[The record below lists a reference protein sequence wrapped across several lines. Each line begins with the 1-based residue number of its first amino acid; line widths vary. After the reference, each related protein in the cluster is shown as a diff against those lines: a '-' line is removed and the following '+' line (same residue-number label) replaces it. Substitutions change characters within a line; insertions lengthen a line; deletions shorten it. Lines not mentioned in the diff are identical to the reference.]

1 MTGYA
6 QLAVSCLQ
14 LDLDGGHG
22 GGGQGKGI
30 ALDLALGDGEAIAIV
45 LCDLHIGAGGD
56 GEQPKDGSGLYL
68 VNGPGN
74 DLVAITNLA
83 AAGAHI
89 ILFTTGRGTPLC
101 APVPTLKIAT
111 NSALYRKK
119 PHWMDFDAGELMA
132 GAVMDDLTDDLFALC
147 LASAEGQP
155 SVGERAGS
163 CDIAIFKDGVTL

>member
-1 MTGYA
+1 MA
-6 QLAVSCLQ
+6 
-14 LDLDGGHG
+14 GGITTLEEKSLG
-22 GGGQGKGI
+22 CVQKAGRVPLVG
-30 ALDLALGDGEAIAIV
+30 ALDYGQ
-45 LCDLHIGAGGD
+45 C
-56 GEQPKDGSGLYL
+56 PKTGSGLYL

-83 AAGAHI
+83 ASGAHI

-119 PHWMDFDAGELMA
+119 PHWMDFDAGRLLD
-132 GAVMDDLTDDLFALC
+132 GAAMDDLTDALFTLC
-147 LASAEGQP
+147 LATAEGQP

>member
-1 MTGYA
+1 MQKAGRVPLVGA
-6 QLAVSCLQ
+6 
-14 LDLDGGHG
+14 LDY
-22 GGGQGKGI
+22 GQGP
-30 ALDLALGDGEAIAIV
+30 EA
-45 LCDLHIGAGGD
+45 
-56 GEQPKDGSGLYL
+56 GSGLYL

-83 AAGAHI
+83 ASGAHI

-119 PHWMDFDAGELMA
+119 PHWMDFDAGRLLDSVSFEE
-132 GAVMDDLTDDLFALC
+132 LTDVLWALC
-147 LASAEGQP
+147 IATADGQQTF
-155 SVGERAGS
+155 GERSGS